1 MFGKNLKYYR
11 LKNNMSMKELA
22 DLVQI
27 SPMAISHY
35 EKEERRP
42 DMQTIK
48 ALAKALQVRVT
59 DFLANRDES
68 LEFCHGEFRKNSKL
82 SAKQQEFARGVWLST
97 WNAFV

>member
-27 SPMAISHY
+27 SHMAISHY

-48 ALAKALQVRVT
+48 ALAKA
-59 DFLANRDES
+59 
-68 LEFCHGEFRKNSKL
+68 
-82 SAKQQEFARGVWLST
+82 
-97 WNAFV
+97 

>member
-1 MFGKNLKYYR
+1 MIKYKQEKGDGTMFGKNLKYYR

-48 ALAKALQVRVT
+48 ALAKAL
-59 DFLANRDES
+59 
-68 LEFCHGEFRKNSKL
+68 L
-82 SAKQQEFARGVWLST
+82 S
-97 WNAFV
+97 

>member
-35 EKEERRP
+35 EKEERKP

-59 DFLANRDES
+59 DFLLTS
-68 LEFCHGEFRKNSKL
+68 TRKFFFFVLLRRYTIFLFK
-82 SAKQQEFARGVWLST
+82 SAA
-97 WNAFV
+97 